1 MIKFR
6 EEFEKTINNQTKAE
20 IIKKAHA
27 IRLKLLEAIERCDK
41 ETYEKDLKDAYMQYF
56 RNDDVDLMKRVNGN
70 QIRSYKNILL
80 SLNSLYG
87 FFAEKGGLCPVLSHY
102 MSEKYAIMI
111 EAKNSIDELTKL
123 HEYFL
128 RDFGNPA
135 NRNWFYKNESLSNR
149 VLQYISANFMNEIN
163 ISYIAD
169 KFFVTRVHLMRTFKK
184 ETGTTINDAII
195 SKRFEEACHLLK
207 HSNLPV
213 TEIALMVG
221 FNSSQ
226 HFSRLFNKKFGMTPK
241 TYRNEKGK

>member
-1 MIKFR
+1 MNPYLIGYYNIFQ
-6 EEFEKTINNQTKAE
+6 QT
-20 IIKKAHA
+20 
-27 IRLKLLEAIERCDK
+27 
-41 ETYEKDLKDAYMQYF
+41 
-56 RNDDVDLMKRVNGN
+56 
-70 QIRSYKNILL
+70 
-80 SLNSLYG
+80 
-87 FFAEKGGLCPVLSHY
+87 
-102 MSEKYAIMI
+102 
-111 EAKNSIDELTKL
+111 
-123 HEYFL
+123 
-128 RDFGNPA
+128 
-135 NRNWFYKNESLSNR
+135 
-149 VLQYISANFMNEIN
+149 FMNEIN

-184 ETGTTINDAII
+184 ETGTTINDVII